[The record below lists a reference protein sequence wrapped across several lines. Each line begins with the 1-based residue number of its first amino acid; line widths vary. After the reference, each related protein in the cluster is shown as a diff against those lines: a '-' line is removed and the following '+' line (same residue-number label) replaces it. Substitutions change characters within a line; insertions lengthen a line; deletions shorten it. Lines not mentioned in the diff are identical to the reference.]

1 VLTGEIVVP
10 VQPIEALSQDRQ
22 SSKIV
27 AEGGTMRSQFA
38 GMLRVLAVFLGAS
51 PIVMS
56 AQSFS
61 ELMETMRG
69 FQESRVLLT
78 AVELDIF
85 TAVGPGA
92 TATQAAKKLG
102 TDGRATETL
111 LNALVAIGALTKKDL
126 TFHNTPDTARYLVAG
141 SPDYERPALM
151 HTVHMF
157 KAWAMLTDCVRA
169 GTAVIPPG
177 VEEQDRQWTESFIA
191 AMHRGAERTATQVV
205 RAVGA
210 RGVRRLLDIG
220 GGSGAY
226 SIAFA
231 KANPTLRAE
240 VLDLAS
246 VVPIAQKH
254 IDEAGLTDRVR
265 TRVGDLTVDQFG
277 KGHDLI
283 LLSAICHMLSPA
295 QNLDLFRRCYQAL
308 APGGR
313 IVIRDFILQ
322 PDKTAPKWVALFAI
336 NMLVGTKAGST
347 YTEAEYRSWLTGAGF
362 HSFTRIDPAGDLMVA
377 TRQ

>member
-1 VLTGEIVVP
+1 MLPGN
-10 VQPIEALSQDRQ
+10 
-22 SSKIV
+22 
-27 AEGGTMRSQFA
+27 
-38 GMLRVLAVFLGAS
+38 GMVGVLAFFLGTSSVAS
-51 PIVMS
+51 S

-61 ELMETMRG
+61 DLMETMRG
-69 FQESRVLLT
+69 FQESRILLT

-85 TAVGPGA
+85 TAVGSGA
-92 TATQAAKKLG
+92 TAEQVSKKLG
-102 TDGRATETL
+102 TNSRATATL
-111 LNALVAIGALTKKDL
+111 MNALVALGALTKKEG

-141 SPDYERPALM
+141 SPDYARSALM
-151 HTVHMF
+151 HTVHLF
-157 KAWAMLTDCVRA
+157 NSWATLTDCVRA

-177 VEEQDRQWTESFIA
+177 VDKQDQKWTESFIA
-191 AMHRGAERTATQVV
+191 AMHRGAEATAVQVV
-205 RAVGA
+205 HAVGV

-231 KANPTLRAE
+231 KASPGLRAE

-254 IDEAGLTDRVR
+254 IDEAGLADRVT
-265 TRVGDLTVDQFG
+265 TRIGDLTVDEFG
-277 KGHDLI
+277 QGYDLI
-283 LLSAICHMLSPA
+283 LLSAICHMLDPE
-295 QNLDLFRRCYQAL
+295 QNLDLFRRCHRAL

-313 IVIRDFILQ
+313 IVIRDFILE
-322 PDKTAPKWVALFAI
+322 PDKTAPKWVALFAV
-336 NMLVGTKAGST
+336 NMLVGTKGGST

-362 HSFTRIDPAGDLMVA
+362 QRFTRIDPTGDLLVA

>member
-1 VLTGEIVVP
+1 
-10 VQPIEALSQDRQ
+10 
-22 SSKIV
+22 
-27 AEGGTMRSQFA
+27 MRSGIIALPGF
-38 GMLRVLAVFLGAS
+38 LAFFLGAPS
-51 PIVMS
+51 ITMS

-61 ELMETMRG
+61 DLMETMRG

-92 TATQAAKKLG
+92 TAAEISKKLG
-102 TDGRATETL
+102 THPRATETL
-111 LNALVAIGALTKKDL
+111 LNALVAMSALTKKDGA
-126 TFHNTPDTARYLVAG
+126 FHNTPDTERYLVAG
-141 SPDYERPALM
+141 SRDYARPALM
-151 HTVHMF
+151 HTVHM
-157 KAWAMLTDCVRA
+157 ANSWATLTDCVRS

-177 VEEQDRQWTESFIA
+177 VDKQDPQWTESFIA
-191 AMHRGAERTATQVV
+191 AMHRGAERTAVQVV
-205 RAVGA
+205 RAVGV

-231 KANPTLRAE
+231 KTSPTLRAE

-246 VVPIAQKH
+246 VVPIAKKH
-254 IDEAGLTDRVR
+254 IAEAGVADRVN
-265 TRVGDLTVDQFG
+265 TRVGDLTADEFG
-277 KGHDLI
+277 IDYDLI
-283 LLSAICHMLSPA
+283 LLSAICHMLDPE
-295 QNLDLFRRCYQAL
+295 QNRDLFRRCHRAL

-313 IVIRDFILQ
+313 IVIRDFILE

-336 NMLVGTKAGST
+336 NMLVGTKGGST
-347 YTEAEYRSWLTGAGF
+347 YTESEYRSWLTGAGF
-362 HSFTRIDPAGDLMVA
+362 QGFTRLDPTGDLIVA